1 MPTRYA
7 REAIVGTLVLLAI
20 ATFVVGTMWLSGR
33 SLGGRKLVK
42 ARFENSSGIKR
53 ASPVTISGVQV
64 GRVEKIELADVG
76 KVVISMSIPTHIQP
90 KLDASA
96 QIAAVGLVGD
106 YVVEFDPGH
115 APEPLPPDQVVVGRI
130 KTGFSDRASS
140 LGDRADSVLLGLQQ
154 FANKETAEDFRQT
167 LRSLQQTLRAA
178 ERTMRVY
185 GDRDRGPT
193 AELTQ
198 TMAALRHVTN
208 RFDSTLGNPALGR
221 TLNRVDSLSG
231 NLATMTQQ
239 LTVTSARLD
248 TVLSNVTQGK
258 GTIGKFATDSGLY
271 TDLRDL
277 SGAMKGLIGELRKNP
292 GKIGVTVKIF

>member
-76 KVVISMSIPTHIQP
+76 KVLISISIPPHIQP

-96 QIAAVGLVGD
+96 LIAAVGLVGD

>member
-106 YVVEFDPGH
+106 YVVEFDPGR
-115 APEPLPPDQVVVGRI
+115 APERLPPDQVVVGRI

-167 LRSLQQTLRAA
+167 LRSLQQTLKAA

-248 TVLSNVTQGK
+248 TVLSNVSQGK